1 MGKREPENITRRHI
15 EQKKK
20 AMARARRRRF
30 LRRMLALII
39 CTFLLLLSAGAIY
52 GLMRGAKYLTQ
63 EYHALYDGYTQ
74 RQQERRGTVNPNFDG
89 YTNVLVLGLDD
100 GADPTNTEG
109 KKADTVLVLSIENET
124 GRMRFITIPGG
135 TWVKVPER
143 AHSMRLSSVYT
154 EGGAPMMVR
163 QVNAL
168 LGISIHQYVV
178 VDLKAFAELID
189 ALGGI
194 DLYVENDM
202 DYEDPESGLSIHL
215 KKGYQHLDGSES
227 EQYLRYRGTE
237 LGDFG
242 RAQRQ
247 QKFVKALY
255 QQVMRLETIPKLPS
269 VARIFQ
275 QDVDTSAEFFD
286 SAHLANVLRHL
297 SSDDPVSMILPGSP
311 AQNDDTIW
319 LPDSSGIQKK
329 MEELFPGDMGDH
341 TAP

>member
-52 GLMRGAKYLTQ
+52 GLFRGAEYLTQ

-100 GADPTNTEG
+100 GAGPTHTEG
-109 KKADTVLVLSIENET
+109 QKADTVLVLSIENDT
-124 GRMRFITIPGG
+124 GRMRFITIPGD
-135 TWVKVPER
+135 TWVKVVDH
-143 AHSMRLSSVYT
+143 AHSLRLSSVYT
-154 EGGAPMMVR
+154 QGGAPLMVR

-178 VDLKAFAELID
+178 VDLKAFVELID
-189 ALGGI
+189 ALGGV

-202 DYEDPESGLSIHL
+202 DYEDPESGYRIHL
-215 KKGYQHLDGSES
+215 QKGYQHLDGSQS

-242 RAQRQ
+242 RTQRQ

-255 QQVMRLETIPKLPS
+255 QQAMRLETIPKLPS
-269 VARIFQ
+269 IARIFR

-297 SSDDPVSMILPGSP
+297 SSEDPVRIMLPGTT
-311 AQNDDTIW
+311 AQDDDTIW
-319 LPDSSGIQKK
+319 LPDTSGIQKK
-329 MEELFPGDMGDH
+329 MEELFPGEMDH
-341 TAP
+341 HTER